1 MAIFKRKTK
10 ESELPESIKLPDLP
24 QLPNISRDEDI
35 RLPSLPFITKEM
47 DEKSNQ
53 RAIKDIIRPD
63 FKQENRNFGNSDLGI
78 IKPQIKTPM
87 TREIG
92 NEDFSPINLPPT
104 KTQGPMYPQQPKKQ
118 PEVQVKKQ
126 EFRPQGKQEPVFVR
140 VDKYKNAI
148 DKLQDIKQ
156 KLMEIDKLLSEVKEI
171 KSKEDFE
178 INEWNKEIQSAKSK
192 IDMID
197 KMLFSQIGE

>member
-1 MAIFKRKTK
+1 MGIFKRKTK
-10 ESELPESIKLPDLP
+10 ESELPEDTQLPDLP
-24 QLPNISRDEDI
+24 QLPNISKDWDI
-35 RLPSLPFITKEM
+35 RLPAIPSITKEI

-53 RAIKDIIRPD
+53 KAIKDIINPS
-63 FKQENRNFGNSDLGI
+63 FKKEGMNFDNSDLGI
-78 IKPQIKTPM
+78 IRPQIKTPM

-92 NEDFSPINLPPT
+92 NEDFTQSNRSLTKSQNPI
-104 KTQGPMYPQQPKKQ
+104 YSQQPKKQ
-118 PEVQVKKQ
+118 QGVQMKGQ
-126 EFRPQGKQEPVFVR
+126 EFKQQGKQEPVFVR

-156 KLMEIDKLLSEVKEI
+156 KLMEIDKLLSDVKEI